1 MTWALA
7 GVARRRQKLDPDGG
21 STHLPGPGKLRGS
34 LPDMTPGEDGPSSEQ
49 LVSVWEN
56 LPIRDEWDQV
66 VRHGERPASTPVGSN
81 VGQRWEAYSPPIVA
95 GEGGV
100 VAEPPL
106 ADAPEHLR
114 RPIAA
119 WGKVA
124 LAVALV
130 IGVGSVAISSL
141 SRQSTIA
148 PMADVPGI
156 TAPDPVVPLPDP
168 GMGRLS
174 GTSLPG
180 VVAVYGQQ
188 FSTSGLVMDTDGTI
202 VVPYHPLATALSA
215 RINVLAPGGE
225 TMDATMVGFDATRD
239 IAVLSVPGLRKAEV
253 PTVAGEPVGV
263 GEQVEVSSYAMGRFG
278 AGSDYASTLAT
289 EIVDTRARTAVEL
302 VWTEFFAEVSG
313 LLKLRLDP
321 AGDGEVGQVVFASG
335 DVTGLVIDQ
344 DGSSGYAVPIA
355 DLAEIVSIVQA
366 GAERGS
372 VRVGPPGSLGLSF
385 AANSVDSE
393 GRPYVA
399 TVEPFGPA
407 AAAGIKEGDLLIKVG
422 AVRLNTLGQRSIS
435 PAAALRMLEPES
447 PVAVTWISGASGQQQ
462 TATVVPATAAGY

>member
-1 MTWALA
+1 
-7 GVARRRQKLDPDGG
+7 
-21 STHLPGPGKLRGS
+21 
-34 LPDMTPGEDGPSSEQ
+34 MTPGEDGPSSEQ
-49 LVSVWEN
+49 RVSVWEN
-56 LPIRDEWDQV
+56 LPLTDQAGQV
-66 VRHGERPASTPVGSN
+66 VRHGERPGSTPVGAD
-81 VGQRWEAYSPPIVA
+81 VGQHWEAYSPPMAA
-95 GEGGV
+95 GSGDV

-106 ADAPEHLR
+106 ACAPELVR
-114 RPIAA
+114 RPTAA
-119 WGKVA
+119 SGKIA

-130 IGVGSVAISSL
+130 MGVGGVAFFGSL
-141 SRQSTIA
+141 SLQSTVA
-148 PMADVPGI
+148 PVADIPGI
-156 TAPDPVVPLPDP
+156 AAPDPVVPLPDP
-168 GMGRLS
+168 GVGRLS
-174 GTSLPG
+174 GTALPG
-180 VVAVYGQQ
+180 VVAVYGQL
-188 FSTSGLVMDTDGTI
+188 FSTSGLVMDTDGMV

-225 TMDATMVGFDATRD
+225 TMDATMVGFDAAKD

-263 GEQVEVSSYAMGRFG
+263 GDQVEVSSYSVGRFG
-278 AGSDYASTLAT
+278 AGVDYASTVAT
-289 EIVDTRARTAVEL
+289 QIVDTRARTAVEL

-321 AGDGEVGQVVFASG
+321 AGDGGVGQVVFASG
-335 DVTGLVIDQ
+335 DVIGLVIDQ

-366 GAERGS
+366 GEGSGS

-385 AANSVDSE
+385 GANSIDSE

-422 AVRLNTLGQRSIS
+422 ARRLNTLGQRSIS

-447 PVAVTWISGASGQQQ
+447 PVAVTWISGASGKQQ
-462 TATVVPATAAGY
+462 TATVVPTTATGY